1 MSEDGREGGERHCR
15 LSPTVTARLP
25 EDRGGHGECAAEG
38 WSGTSG
44 SATESLRL
52 DVRPAEREDTHARA
66 HNIHTQAHTLVSCC
80 NSVVGTGKERTSTP
94 AGHHM
99 STHLINYPVSHSC
112 AHFLPPNHL
121 FLLLAEFFWDR

>member
-1 MSEDGREGGERHCR
+1 MSEEGREGGERHCR

-52 DVRPAEREDTHARA
+52 DVRPTEREDTHTPYTHTDTHRLVAATQSSAPARSGL
-66 HNIHTQAHTLVSCC
+66 Q
-80 NSVVGTGKERTSTP
+80 
-94 AGHHM
+94 
-99 STHLINYPVSHSC
+99 
-112 AHFLPPNHL
+112 
-121 FLLLAEFFWDR
+121 LLQDTT